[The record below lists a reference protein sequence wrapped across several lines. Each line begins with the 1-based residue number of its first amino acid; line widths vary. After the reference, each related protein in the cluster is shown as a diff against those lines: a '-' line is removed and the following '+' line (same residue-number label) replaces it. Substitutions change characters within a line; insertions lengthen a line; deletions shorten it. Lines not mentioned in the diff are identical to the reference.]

1 VSYIVPLDAC
11 EPHLAE
17 VVGAKAVGLGSLL
30 RAKLDVPAGFAIG
43 ARAYREFVSGGI
55 DREIREQ
62 LARAGS
68 LEEHAAASARIQSLF
83 EEHRLQHALRD
94 ELQRA
99 YDELGQPPAAVRSS
113 ATSEDS
119 AGASFAGQH
128 ETFLWQQGVDAVAT
142 AVVRC
147 WASLFTLQALA
158 YVRHVGITPEKTAM
172 SVIVQTMV
180 AAETAGVMFTLDP
193 VTGDRSQIT
202 IEASFGLGDAVAAG
216 HVTPD
221 RYAVD
226 KVTLAIRSRTIAAKQ
241 VASRFDAG
249 LGGVRLVDVPADE
262 RERPSLSDEKAV
274 AVATLGKRVER
285 AIGAPQDVEWAI
297 APDGEVYL
305 LQTRAETVWSQRP
318 LEQAAGAIGSALRR
332 FS

>member
-1 VSYIVPLDAC
+1 
-11 EPHLAE
+11 
-17 VVGAKAVGLGSLL
+17 
-30 RAKLDVPAGFAIG
+30 
-43 ARAYREFVSGGI
+43 
-55 DREIREQ
+55 
-62 LARAGS
+62 
-68 LEEHAAASARIQSLF
+68 
-83 EEHRLQHALRD
+83 
-94 ELQRA
+94 
-99 YDELGQPPAAVRSS
+99 
-113 ATSEDS
+113 
-119 AGASFAGQH
+119 
-128 ETFLWQQGVDAVAT
+128 
-142 AVVRC
+142 
-147 WASLFTLQALA
+147 
-158 YVRHVGITPEKTAM
+158 
-172 SVIVQTMV
+172 MV